1 MTAAT
6 GLLERDL
13 ATPDVTAK
21 EFQGFLPIAEHGIIG
36 DQRSAALVGTDG
48 TIDWYCPNRFDA
60 PSVFAAILDPDQG
73 GSYRIAPSAPAETK
87 QLYLPDTNV
96 LITRFLCSTGVGEV
110 QDFMPLDGEAQ
121 RIVRRVVGVR
131 GAARFRLELMPR
143 FGYARDGHVKTP
155 TSDGVVF
162 AARSGVLSLA
172 SPVAL
177 ELTAGGVRADFEV
190 RAGATYTFVLST
202 SVSPEPLLEDEAD
215 ALMRTTAEA
224 WRSWLASSTYAG
236 RWRELVHRSALTL
249 ALLTYAATGAIVAAP
264 TTSLP
269 EQLGGER
276 NWDYR
281 FVWPRDFAFAQRAL
295 WKLGFTREAL
305 MVNRF
310 AYSLAGDAPDPT
322 RVAPLQTIYRV
333 DGRTELQE
341 ERLDHLSGY
350 RGSRPVRIGNAAASQ
365 LQLDIYGELLDA
377 LYLNEQ
383 SAFENRGQFVSYDE
397 WQTVRRH
404 VDWLCD
410 HWTEPDEGI
419 WEVRNGRREF
429 TYSRLMSWVAVDR
442 AIRMAI
448 NRSLPSDLARWS
460 RERDRIFE
468 WIMRHGWNE
477 QRQSFV
483 QSAGSDVL
491 DASLLL
497 MPLVH
502 FIAPTDP
509 RWLST
514 LDAIG
519 GELVQDSLVYRYNP
533 MQSADGLDG
542 DEGTFSVC
550 TYWYVQCLARA
561 GRVEEAEL
569 VVAKMNTYAN
579 HVGLYSEQ
587 IGSTG
592 ELLGNFP
599 QTFTHLAL
607 INAAVDLDRRL
618 TASSRGGL
626 PS

>member
-1 MTAAT
+1 MTARS
-6 GLLERDL
+6 GLIERSIG
-13 ATPDVTAK
+13 APVASRS
-21 EFQGFLPIAEHGIIG
+21 FLPIAEHGIIG

-48 TIDWYCPNRFDA
+48 TIDWYCPSRFDA
-60 PSVFAAILDPDQG
+60 PSVFAALLDPGRG
-73 GSYRIAPSAPAETK
+73 GSYRIAPTASAETK

-96 LITRFLCSTGVGEV
+96 LITRFLCATGVGEV
-110 QDFMPLDGEAQ
+110 QDFMPLDDAPQ
-121 RIVRRVVGVR
+121 RIIRRVVGVR
-131 GAARFRLELMPR
+131 GATRFRLELVPR
-143 FGYARDGHVKTP
+143 FDYARQEHVTLRTTDGAVFEADNDALALASP
-155 TSDGVVF
+155 VPLEVTSDGVSVDF
-162 AARSGVLSLA
+162 DL
-172 SPVAL
+172 P
-177 ELTAGGVRADFEV
+177 AGTTR
-190 RAGATYTFVLST
+190 TFVLSAT
-202 SVSPEPLLEDEAD
+202 SRPQPLREDEAD
-215 ALMRTTAEA
+215 ALIRATANA
-224 WRSWLASSTYAG
+224 WRSWLATSTYSG

-269 EQLGGER
+269 ERLGGVR

-310 AYSLAGDAPDPT
+310 AYSLAGEAPEPA

-333 DGRTELQE
+333 DGTTDLRE
-341 ERLDHLSGY
+341 ERLDHLQGY
-350 RGSRPVRIGNAAASQ
+350 RGSRPVRVGNAAATQ

-442 AIRMAI
+442 AIRMAV
-448 NRSLPSDLARWS
+448 NRSLPTDLERWS
-460 RERDRIFE
+460 TERDRIFE
-468 WIMRHGWNE
+468 WIMLHGWSDE
-477 QRQSFV
+477 RRSFV
-483 QSAGSDVL
+483 QYAGSEVV

-514 LDAIG
+514 LDAIA

-533 MQSADGLDG
+533 EQSADGLDG

-569 VVAKMNTYAN
+569 VFAKMNTYAN

-607 INAAVDLDRRL
+607 INAAIDLDRRL
-618 TASSRGGL
+618 TTSMRGGL
-626 PS
+626 Q